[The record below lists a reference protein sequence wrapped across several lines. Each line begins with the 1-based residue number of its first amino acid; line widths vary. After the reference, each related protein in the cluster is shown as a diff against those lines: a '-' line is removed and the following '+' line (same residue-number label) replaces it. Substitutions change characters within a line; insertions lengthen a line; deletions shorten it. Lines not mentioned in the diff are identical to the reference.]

1 MRNFASD
8 FSVKTNNR
16 LFMKRNTILAVVA
29 GIMLAIGF
37 GPYLLLLL
45 VIAPFAYF
53 IIKRKE
59 RTAVPRVT
67 YATVEEAKQRY
78 GEPDGVV
85 VLDASRANE
94 LPALILFYPNHDIA
108 IIAGEE
114 LKLSSLECVM
124 SKNMA
129 TPYTIDEYA
138 VIIGTN
144 DPLRPTIELRVG
156 YGAVL
161 AGDIAA
167 QIDAYIQ

>member
-1 MRNFASD
+1 
-8 FSVKTNNR
+8 
-16 LFMKRNTILAVVA
+16 MKRNTILAIIA
-29 GIMLAIGF
+29 IALLAIGF

-45 VIAPFAYF
+45 PIIPIAYF

-59 RTAVPRVT
+59 RTEVPRVT
-67 YATVEEAKQRY
+67 CATVEETMQRY
-78 GEPDGVV
+78 GEPDDVV

-94 LPALILFYPNHDIA
+94 LPALILFYPNRDLA

-114 LKLSSLECVM
+114 LKLSSLMSVM
-124 SKNMA
+124 PKNMA
-129 TPYTIDEYA
+129 TPYTVDEYA

-161 AGDIAA
+161 ASEIAA
-167 QIDAYIQ
+167 QIDTYIHQNGD

>member
-1 MRNFASD
+1 
-8 FSVKTNNR
+8 
-16 LFMKRNTILAVVA
+16 MKRNTILAVVA

-85 VLDASRANE
+85 VLDTSRANE

-108 IIAGEE
+108 G
-114 LKLSSLECVM
+114 LSPAKS
-124 SKNMA
+124 
-129 TPYTIDEYA
+129 
-138 VIIGTN
+138 
-144 DPLRPTIELRVG
+144 
-156 YGAVL
+156 
-161 AGDIAA
+161 
-167 QIDAYIQ
+167 

>member
-1 MRNFASD
+1 
-8 FSVKTNNR
+8 
-16 LFMKRNTILAVVA
+16 MKRNTILAVVA
-29 GIMLAIGF
+29 GIMLAIDF

-114 LKLSSLECVM
+114 LKLSSLECVNITALPDFFQNVRM
-124 SKNMA
+124 SHNVRRSSFWQLAKNIKSLSCFISL
-129 TPYTIDEYA
+129 TSYFKFL
-138 VIIGTN
+138 VQ
-144 DPLRPTIELRVG
+144 R
-156 YGAVL
+156 
-161 AGDIAA
+161 
-167 QIDAYIQ
+167 